1 MLPDL
6 DGVEVLRALR
16 ADRPATLETILV
28 LTGDKASRES
38 GELERLGADAVLVKP
53 IDPGAL
59 MARLRVRA

>member
-1 MLPDL
+1 M
-6 DGVEVLRALR
+6 
-16 ADRPATLETILV
+16 